1 MHFCTAVRSIKSIFA
16 QKIRTNK
23 IFKIETKAKAKGFAE
38 GANHDFL
45 NNKNMVSNSALK
57 RNKLTPTFV
66 SETDRFQNLY
76 RFVSYFRISSKKS
89 VDTTIQQMIKFDVLS
104 ASFIFLLTLFY
115 SFKVRYKKEIYS
127 FLIGQNLPGITN
139 LSQKEFKET
148 SQYVLPFQGEPFL
161 EKSQFYFNT
170 GLAKYNLTRAS
181 QEGAKQF
188 DQNEPIK
195 LKRKQTFSNKSLLFN
210 GPSILQSK
218 MSDNY
223 FANNRTIPNFYH
235 IKHNNDLEK
244 NDKFIASIYNK
255 IKFFGKDKTETT
267 ASNTDLL
274 SPYDLA
280 FQSFAAQNFTFS
292 IIKKLEREETNLK
305 FLELPLNDN
314 SYFGIFQKKDE
325 TTKSGWVKQNIFKF
339 PQRKDYILQNK
350 IYDKSQPARVVDTLS
365 RSKVRNQNW
374 AEIYKQN
381 KVIAEKIFQKSQKN
395 WFYLGQN
402 EALQTRASHLLAKQ
416 PVVDDLPQ
424 AQWFSLYKNN
434 LSKMHNV
441 NNLSKSL
448 FLQSKNTASNSQIT
462 YKNDLAK
469 LSHFVKQNL
478 SSIKTDSSKGQP
490 EINAVKRNEA
500 FLKKGKTAFT
510 SSNWWHLIFD
520 GSFSL
525 NSNFIFEN
533 VDFPFSYCVKTSLFT
548 KQKQE
553 AFLAKK
559 KIKFSYVKLRL
570 DPKWNE
576 KIYQHYLQLDE
587 FPLKLG
593 SIMVCGNCASTIPP
607 RILTNQFS
615 AKTRDTLTK
624 NVVETKSEIP
634 NYSKASF
641 ASSRETFQEKGKSFA
656 IKRKFILRGSKF
668 VLNSSKLG
676 FTEENSVDLLGKL
689 TTSSNSTLS
698 DGSALGDLNPKFKQQ
713 QEVVATSDKGFTSK
727 RGEKSLSSQKRANS
741 SGLQEGGVHFANKM
755 QNSVNQNS
763 DKKLNLPKVAFVEE
777 NKINIFYLS
786 PKLSL
791 LKNEIKALFS
801 SSKNYSYFIEK
812 DKKSFNLLSNGG
824 FATLDQILLNNSLDT
839 LLDQKKSSTNQN
851 ILQNIGENGEILFYK
866 NSVKQNGKDASFLT
880 QENAASHESA
890 PAFCKQNA
898 GAAHDLVA
906 ADQAKIKEKGNL
918 KSKYVKASQEGTNHE
933 LTQLLQ
939 SFWSQKKEISSKEIS
954 GKHLVEKTKD
964 NWLPSFISYL
974 STQPRLMSGYQFP
987 DLNEKEINKL
997 IKYSNSKKA
1006 LTNKIQFVKEVPFFV
1021 KNLRKKT
1028 VYRFQNPRPSSF
1040 LQISKKENCQQHLV
1054 DVYLP
1059 TNYIQRLPQSKY
1071 TSLQKNLFLKE
1082 NTDLI
1087 ELNKVLKK
1095 FKSKAPERVC
1105 AVHGTSGKNTKA
1117 SQEGA
1122 NHESEVYQIELD
1134 KNFVLQNKISD
1145 LNFDKANLYSKPLKF
1160 IAKSLRLENSTEK
1173 QSFFVSQ
1180 IPALLKIPSIWNS
1193 KLQKLQIAKTI
1204 EAPINK
1210 SKYTTPSLD
1219 YSKNIF
1225 SSTNFLTD
1233 RKQHFF
1239 AIGNQVEKEQ
1249 ENNLVQ
1255 RPFFGVLFGLSN
1267 NQNNFLGE
1275 KTQINKNLLGKPF
1288 FKAELQ
1294 NKGEQNKNFVLQ
1306 EGANHDFRK
1315 KDFSVLP
1322 LFSKVKVKAS
1332 LEDAKLASLE
1342 KDYSTNQPHFIPQH
1356 ARESGFVLQNMMPF
1370 LQTESNLFF
1379 PEKDS
1384 KGHLQEANKTSKTLL
1399 KSSKIYKTCP
1409 KSIKS
1414 ITGINFYSF
1423 FDISAFNSLKTA
1435 NPQVKSHET
1444 FLDFTQNNENFER
1457 SPFTKQIVENGKLNV
1472 KRKQLSEKCDKQINS
1487 LHLVLPSLE
1496 TETFSIIWTKW
1507 LSSRYKKPA
1516 IPYCFQK
1523 KVFYLPSNKKVD
1535 FFLQQKNRY
1544 QENKWGEVEQQE
1556 DRNKKGESANFSEQ
1570 VFLPITIKRSIHFPN
1585 TSKVL
1590 PSQNVKFSFFTTKP
1604 LLSQNNNKNLKLILK
1619 PTLAPS
1625 SILENN
1631 KWNVT
1636 PCEQSVKLQNKQSE
1650 VFFKDFNKLN
1660 LSSAQAF
1667 AEQKPGFPKE
1677 NNLKEKGNTLTL
1689 PYKRLSFV
1697 PKDIWQEQKRT
1708 DTLFWQKAIKEDPS
1722 FLYSSQKGAAHD
1734 SANHEIP
1741 PLSHDT
1747 RQRGQMSLS
1756 YLKRLDTNCD
1766 RLDWQ
1771 FSQWHPFS
1779 HEKYTYLPPSQST
1792 INDKFLNSF
1801 FKNKLKKRNTIY
1813 RYNKHLPVLKFH
1825 YVKSKR
1831 FKNLPFNENPC
1842 KHGGVATHPTP
1853 SSEANT
1859 FRRTYSFSHLQNK
1872 QSFSNLLFQKKKRA
1886 SICWE
1891 PITIRSWM
1899 VITQYCY
1906 AFFLIQSALYVYE
1919 KHMKK
1924 VLLSFAPLLS
1934 GRGILSGIPSFGEK
1948 LQDFLGGSTIDK
1960 NVLLFRKVPKRFQDI
1975 VAIDNKLPQLSEI
1988 VWFLRNFGR
1997 TATMSKIQGVLFVGP
2012 PGTGK
2017 TLLVQA
2023 IAGEAEVPV
2032 LVLSGSSFA
2041 DGQKDKKGGQL
2052 LKRVF
2057 QRARV
2062 LAPSIL
2068 FIDEIDTLG
2077 ESRSQFAQDE
2087 RDQKNESS
2095 RIIESIS
2102 YTEREIQDKTS
2113 FSQSKENKS
2122 VKQVGLLTQ
2131 FLVEMDGLARQQKN
2145 SYFLNNKI
2153 TFGKPGGILVIGST
2167 NRPKVLDPAL
2177 TRPGR
2182 FDQVFYLSNPGK
2194 QKRIEIL
2201 KVYTKDVGVSS
2212 FLPWDY
2218 LGDRTLGFSA
2228 ADLSAL
2234 VNKSTIRA
2242 VLSQTIHTIQS
2253 IEEGI
2258 ESLPKFSQ
2266 NQAKMNFGFREEN
2279 ISTYFLSLES
2289 KKDNNKNTILC
2300 QSIFTS
2306 LLICT
2311 KHLFLQNK
2319 YKNFNFSTDQ
2329 YTIYPNSISKFLQ
2342 KKSTEPQLELLSE
2355 VTLKQFKNPLQR
2367 SINGGEAT
2375 IAVSHDFNLQKSKS
2389 HIEFDHSLG
2398 IGISFLSR
2406 LSFYQ
2411 AGKVLIQVLVSKN
2424 SLAAKPQLSKG
2435 PMISQLFEGPIT
2447 LVATLW
2453 PKQELSFSNLFE
2465 ELIHVKEVIN
2475 RHQLETRLMSGYAG
2489 KAAETLLVF
2498 GLQFYKNQSHK
2509 TTVTWQSTLG
2519 VEEWKLTNSL
2529 ASLMISKYHFYSQ
2542 KSITQKENFISL
2554 SQNSN
2559 EILETENFQ
2568 VLENIFSKEEL
2579 RFSQEKQDSQLSESE
2594 SDAFNTITENR
2605 SFLNPIIW
2613 VSNLYQQYEI
2623 SKIFGHIEENNW
2635 YQVYLPP
2642 LVKDEQNKEW
2652 VPLDQYYFGREN
2664 LIELVWNT
2672 SKNKSINWNEI
2683 SQLNYDFTYQGLVLY
2698 HFNKAL
2704 SLLDQNRE
2712 VLDLFAN
2719 LLLSFRTIR
2728 RHEILR
2734 ILYYFR
2740 YHN

>member
-1 MHFCTAVRSIKSIFA
+1 MA
-16 QKIRTNK
+16 
-23 IFKIETKAKAKGFAE
+23 
-38 GANHDFL
+38 
-45 NNKNMVSNSALK
+45 SNSALK
-57 RNKLTPTFV
+57 RNKLTLTFV
-66 SETDRFQNLY
+66 SETARFQNLY
-76 RFVSYFRISSKKS
+76 RFVSYFRISSKKT

-127 FLIGQNLPGITN
+127 FLIGQNFPGITN

-161 EKSQFYFNT
+161 EESQFYFNT
-170 GLAKYNLTRAS
+170 DLAKSNLTRVCKNEFL
-181 QEGAKQF
+181 QHLLAKQF
-188 DQNEPIK
+188 DENEAIK
-195 LKRKQTFSNKSLLFN
+195 LKRISNKGLLFN

-223 FANNRTIPNFYH
+223 LANNRTIPNFYH
-235 IKHNNDLEK
+235 IKHNNYLEK
-244 NDKFIASIYNK
+244 YDKFILSARSAN
-255 IKFFGKDKTETT
+255 

-280 FQSFAAQNFTFS
+280 FQSFAAQNFSFS
-292 IIKKLEREETNLK
+292 IKKKLEREGTNFK
-305 FLELPLNDN
+305 FLELPLNYN

-325 TTKSGWVKQNIFKF
+325 TTKSGRVKQNIFKF
-339 PQRKDYILQNK
+339 PQKKDCILQNK
-350 IYDKSQPARVVDTLS
+350 IYDKSQPVVDALS
-365 RSKVRNQNW
+365 RIKMRNQNW

-381 KVIAEKIFQKSQKN
+381 KVIAEKRFQKSQKN
-395 WFYLGQN
+395 WFYLGQK
-402 EALQTRASHLLAKQ
+402 EGLQTQ
-416 PVVDDLPQ
+416 
-424 AQWFSLYKNN
+424 
-434 LSKMHNV
+434 
-441 NNLSKSL
+441 
-448 FLQSKNTASNSQIT
+448 
-462 YKNDLAK
+462 
-469 LSHFVKQNL
+469 
-478 SSIKTDSSKGQP
+478 
-490 EINAVKRNEA
+490 
-500 FLKKGKTAFT
+500 
-510 SSNWWHLIFD
+510 
-520 GSFSL
+520 
-525 NSNFIFEN
+525 
-533 VDFPFSYCVKTSLFT
+533 
-548 KQKQE
+548 
-553 AFLAKK
+553 
-559 KIKFSYVKLRL
+559 YVKFRL
-570 DPKWNE
+570 DPKWKE
-576 KIYQHYLQLDE
+576 KTYQHYLQLDE

-615 AKTRDTLTK
+615 AKRRDTLIK

-634 NYSKASF
+634 NSSEASF
-641 ASSRETFQEKGKSFA
+641 AFTPDRGSREAFEKKGKSFA
-656 IKRKFILRGSKF
+656 IKRKFLLRGSKF

-676 FTEENSVDLLGKL
+676 FTEDNLLGKF
-689 TTSSNSTLS
+689 TTSPNSTFF
-698 DGSALGDLNPKFKQQ
+698 DGSALGDLSPKFKQQ
-713 QEVVATSDKGFTSK
+713 QKVAATPDKGFISK
-727 RGEKSLSSQKRANS
+727 REEEILSLQKRANS
-741 SGLQEGGVHFANKM
+741 SGSQEDAVQFANKM
-755 QNSVNQNS
+755 QNSVNKNS
-763 DKKLNLPKVAFVEE
+763 DKKRNLPKVALVKE
-777 NKINIFYLS
+777 NKRDIFYLS
-786 PKLSL
+786 PELSS

-801 SSKNYSYFIEK
+801 SSKNHSYFIEK
-812 DKKSFNLLSNGG
+812 DKNPFNLLSNDVAKRN
-824 FATLDQILLNNSLDT
+824 FCTATLDDILLNNSLDI

-880 QENAASHESA
+880 QEDVASHESA
-890 PAFCKQNA
+890 THESATHES
-898 GAAHDLVA
+898 G
-906 ADQAKIKEKGNL
+906 E
-918 KSKYVKASQEGTNHE
+918 HE

-939 SFWSQKKEISSKEIS
+939 SFWSQKKKISYKERR
-954 GKHLVEKTKD
+954 KRHFVEKTKD
-964 NWLPSFISYL
+964 NWFFSFISYL

-997 IKYSNSKKA
+997 IKYSNSKKS

-1021 KNLRKKT
+1021 KNIRKKT
-1028 VYRFQNPRPSSF
+1028 VYRFQKPRPSSF
-1040 LQISKKENCQQHLV
+1040 LQNSKKENCQQHLV

-1059 TNYIQRLPQSKY
+1059 TNYIQRLPQSQS

-1082 NTDLI
+1082 NTDFI
-1087 ELNKVLKK
+1087 ELNNVLKK
-1095 FKSKAPERVC
+1095 FESKAPEMVC
-1105 AVHGTSGKNTKA
+1105 DTPDSGVHGNPIEGSGKNTEA
-1117 SQEGA
+1117 SQEPHFPLENVRLYAKHRDPLYGKASMLRIETKHRDFLSGVGA
-1122 NHESEVYQIELD
+1122 KDESEVYQIKWD
-1134 KNFVLQNKISD
+1134 KNLILQNKISD
-1145 LNFDKANLYSKPLKF
+1145 LNLDKANLYPKPLKF
-1160 IAKSLRLENSTEK
+1160 IVKSLTLKNRTEK
-1173 QSFFVSQ
+1173 ASSFQ
-1180 IPALLKIPSIWNS
+1180 IPALLKTPSIWNP

-1210 SKYTTPSLD
+1210 SKDTTPFLD
-1219 YSKNIF
+1219 YSKNLF

-1233 RKQHFF
+1233 RKQRFF
-1239 AIGNQVEKEQ
+1239 AIGNQIEKEQ
-1249 ENNLVQ
+1249 ENSFIQ

-1267 NQNNFLGE
+1267 NQNQFLGE
-1275 KTQINKNLLGKPF
+1275 RTQINKNLLGEPL

-1294 NKGEQNKNFVLQ
+1294 NKGEQSTNLALQ
-1306 EGANHDFRK
+1306 GGAVHFASKMQNDFRK
-1315 KDFSVLP
+1315 KDFSILP
-1322 LFSKVKVKAS
+1322 LFSKVNV
-1332 LEDAKLASLE
+1332 
-1342 KDYSTNQPHFIPQH
+1342 NI
-1356 ARESGFVLQNMMPF
+1356 
-1370 LQTESNLFF
+1370 
-1379 PEKDS
+1379 KDS
-1384 KGHLQEANKTSKTLL
+1384 KGNLQEANKTSKILL

-1409 KSIKS
+1409 LSIKL

-1423 FDISAFNSLKTA
+1423 FDISAFNSPEIA
-1435 NPQVKSHET
+1435 NPQVKSDET
-1444 FLDFTQNNENFER
+1444 FLDFTENNENFEQ
-1457 SPFTKQIVENGKLNV
+1457 SPLTEQIVENGKLNV
-1472 KRKQLSEKCDKQINS
+1472 KRKQLSNTCDKQINS
-1487 LHLVLPSLE
+1487 LDLFLPKLGR
-1496 TETFSIIWTKW
+1496 TYIPRPILTRW
-1507 LSSRYKKPA
+1507 LSSKYKKPV
-1516 IPYCFQK
+1516 IPYRFQK
-1523 KVFYLPSNKKVD
+1523 RVFYLPSNKQEDV
-1535 FFLQQKNRY
+1535 FLQQKNRY
-1544 QENKWGEVEQQE
+1544 EDHKWGEVEQQE
-1556 DRNKKGESANFSEQ
+1556 ARNKDEEFAKSSKKPL
-1570 VFLPITIKRSIHFPN
+1570 LPITITRSIDFSN

-1590 PSQNVKFSFFTTKP
+1590 PSKDVKFSFFTTKP
-1604 LLSQNNNKNLKLILK
+1604 LLSQNNNKNLKLILES
-1619 PTLAPS
+1619 TLAPS
-1625 SILENN
+1625 SILENK

-1636 PCEQSVKLQNKQSE
+1636 TPDRGLCEQTANAGSVKD
-1650 VFFKDFNKLN
+1650 KDFNKLN

-1667 AEQKPGFPKE
+1667 AEQNPNFQK
-1677 NNLKEKGNTLTL
+1677 KGNTNTL

-1697 PKDIWQEQKRT
+1697 PKDIWQEQKRA
-1708 DTLFWQKAIKEDPS
+1708 DTLFWQKATKKDPS
-1722 FLYSSQKGAAHD
+1722 FLYSSQKDAVLCFLQAKNKA
-1734 SANHEIP
+1734 SKMPNEIP
-1741 PLSHDT
+1741 PLSHFLFDT
-1747 RQRGQMSLS
+1747 KEGGQIS
-1756 YLKRLDTNCD
+1756 YLKKLDTNCD

-1771 FSQWHPFS
+1771 FYQWHPFS

-1792 INDKFLNSF
+1792 LNEKFLNSF

-1813 RYNKHLPVLKFH
+1813 RYNKHLPLLKFH

-1831 FKNLPFNENPC
+1831 FKDFNENP
-1842 KHGGVATHPTP
+1842 
-1853 SSEANT
+1853 NT

-1872 QSFSNLLFQKKKRA
+1872 QSFSNLLLPKKRRP

-1891 PITIRSWM
+1891 PITLRSWM

-1906 AFFLIQSALYVYE
+1906 AFFLIHSSLYVFE
-1919 KHMKK
+1919 THLRK
-1924 VLLSFAPLLS
+1924 VLLAFAP
-1934 GRGILSGIPSFGEK
+1934 ILSGQGVRSGMPSFGET
-1948 LQDFLGGSTIDK
+1948 LDDFLGGSTLDK
-1960 NVLLFRKVPKRFQDI
+1960 NVLLFRKVQKRFQDI
-1975 VAIDNKLPQLSEI
+1975 VAIDKKLPQLSEI

-1997 TATMSKIQGVLFVGP
+1997 TANAGTANMSKIQGVLFVGP

-2032 LVLSGSSFA
+2032 LILSGSSFA
-2041 DGQKDKKGGQL
+2041 DSQKEKKGGQL

-2077 ESRSQFAQDE
+2077 ASRLQFAQDE

-2095 RIIESIS
+2095 RIMESIS

-2113 FSQSKENKS
+2113 LSQSKENKS
-2122 VKQVGLLTQ
+2122 VKQVSLLTQ

-2145 SYFLNNKI
+2145 SHFLNNKI
-2153 TFGKPGGILVIGST
+2153 GKPGGILVIGST

-2242 VLSQTIHTIQS
+2242 VLSHTIHTIQS
-2253 IEEGI
+2253 LEEGI

-2266 NQAKMNFGFREEN
+2266 NQTKMNFGFREEN

-2300 QSIFTS
+2300 KSIFTS

-2319 YKNFNFSTDQ
+2319 YKNFNFS
-2329 YTIYPNSISKFLQ
+2329 
-2342 KKSTEPQLELLSE
+2342 E
-2355 VTLKQFKNPLQR
+2355 VTLEQFKNPLQR
-2367 SINGGEAT
+2367 SVNPLSGVGGEAI
-2375 IAVSHDFNLQKSKS
+2375 IAVGHDFNLQKSQS

-2411 AGKVLIQVLVSKN
+2411 AGKVLIQVLLSKN
-2424 SLAAKPQLSKG
+2424 PLAAKPQLSKRPLVPKTQLREA
-2435 PMISQLFEGPIT
+2435 PMISQLSQGPIT
-2447 LVATLW
+2447 FLATLW

-2465 ELIHVKEVIN
+2465 ESIHVKEVIN
-2475 RHQLETRLMSGYAG
+2475 RHQLETRLISGYAG
-2489 KAAETLLVF
+2489 KAAETLLVS
-2498 GLQFYKNQSHK
+2498 GLQFYKNQSNK

-2542 KSITQKENFISL
+2542 KSITQKENLISV
-2554 SQNSN
+2554 SQNST
-2559 EILETENFQ
+2559 EILETEKFQ

-2579 RFSQEKQDSQLSESE
+2579 RFSQEKEDSQLSKGK
-2594 SDAFNTITENR
+2594 SDAFNTIIENR

-2613 VSNLYQQYEI
+2613 VSNLYQQFEI
-2623 SKIFGHIEENNW
+2623 SKIFGQIEEHHW
-2635 YQVYLPP
+2635 YQLYLPP
-2642 LVKDEQNKEW
+2642 LAKDEQNEDW

-2683 SQLNYDFTYQGLVLY
+2683 SQLDYDFTYQGLVLY

-2734 ILYYFR
+2734 ILSYFR

>member
-1 MHFCTAVRSIKSIFA
+1 
-16 QKIRTNK
+16 
-23 IFKIETKAKAKGFAE
+23 
-38 GANHDFL
+38 
-45 NNKNMVSNSALK
+45 MVSNSALK

-139 LSQKEFKET
+139 LSQKEFRET

-161 EKSQFYFNT
+161 EESQFYFNT
-170 GLAKYNLTRAS
+170 GLAKYDLTRAS
-181 QEGAKQF
+181 HLLAKQF

-223 FANNRTIPNFYH
+223 FANNRTIPNFYY
-235 IKHNNDLEK
+235 IKHNNHFEK
-244 NDKFIASIYNK
+244 NDKFISSISDK
-255 IKFFGKDKTETT
+255 IKFFSKNKTETT
-267 ASNTDLL
+267 RGFTTIARSANASNRDLL

-292 IIKKLEREETNLK
+292 IIKKLEREGTNFK
-305 FLELPLNDN
+305 FLELPLNYN

-325 TTKSGWVKQNIFKF
+325 TTKSGRAKQNIFKF

-350 IYDKSQPARVVDTLS
+350 IYGGEATIVQSTHDKSQPVVDALS
-365 RSKVRNQNW
+365 RIKVRNQNW

-402 EALQTRASHLLAKQ
+402 EALQTQ
-416 PVVDDLPQ
+416 YVVDDLPQ

-434 LSKMHNV
+434 LSKMHWEKLKDEKNFNKFKTQPTLLNKFSSIIHNV

-448 FLQSKNTASNSQIT
+448 FLQTAFAGSQNTASNSQIT

-478 SSIKTDSSKGQP
+478 SSIKTDPSKRQP
-490 EINAVKRNEA
+490 EINAVKRNEV
-500 FLKKGKTAFT
+500 FSKKEKTAFT
-510 SSNWWHLIFD
+510 SANWWHLIFD

-533 VDFPFSYCVKTSLFT
+533 VDFPFSYGVKTSLFT

-559 KIKFSYVKLRL
+559 KIKFSYVKFRL
-570 DPKWNE
+570 DPKWKE

-593 SIMVCGNCASTIPP
+593 SIMVCSNCASTIPP

-615 AKTRDTLTK
+615 AKTRDTLIK

-634 NYSKASF
+634 NSSEASF
-641 ASSRETFQEKGKSFA
+641 ASSREVFQKKSKSFA

-676 FTEENSVDLLGKL
+676 FTEENSVNLLGKF
-689 TTSSNSTLS
+689 TTSPNSTFF

-713 QEVVATSDKGFTSK
+713 QKVAATSDKGFTSK
-727 RGEKSLSSQKRANS
+727 TKREEETLSSQKRANS
-741 SGLQEGGVHFANKM
+741 SGSQEGAVHFANKM
-755 QNSVNQNS
+755 QNSVNKNS
-763 DKKLNLPKVAFVEE
+763 DKKINLPKVALVEE
-777 NKINIFYLS
+777 NKRNIFYLS

-801 SSKNYSYFIEK
+801 SSKNHSYCIEK
-812 DKKSFNLLSNGG
+812 DKKTFNLLSNGG
-824 FATLDQILLNNSLDT
+824 FATLDKILLNNSLDT

-851 ILQNIGENGEILFYK
+851 ILQNIGENGEILSYN
-866 NSVKQNGKDASFLT
+866 NSVKQNGKNASFLT
-880 QENAASHESA
+880 QEDVASHESA
-890 PAFCKQNA
+890 PAFCLQNA
-898 GAAHDLVA
+898 SAAHDSVA
-906 ADQAKIKEKGNL
+906 ADETKIKEKRNL
-918 KSKYVKASQEGTNHE
+918 KSKYVKTSQEGTNRFRGEHE

-939 SFWSQKKEISSKEIS
+939 SFWSQKKEISSKDIS

-964 NWLPSFISYL
+964 NWFPSFISYL

-987 DLNEKEINKL
+987 DLNEKEINEL

-1006 LTNKIQFVKEVPFFV
+1006 LTNKIQFVKKVPFFV
-1021 KNLRKKT
+1021 KNFRKKT
-1028 VYRFQNPRPSSF
+1028 VYRFQNSTPSSF
-1040 LQISKKENCQQHLV
+1040 LQNSKKENYQQHPV

-1059 TNYIQRLPQSKY
+1059 TNYIQRLPQSKS

-1095 FKSKAPERVC
+1095 FKSKAPEMVC
-1105 AVHGTSGKNTKA
+1105 AVHGTPIEGSGKNTKA
-1117 SQEGA
+1117 SQKGA
-1122 NHESEVYQIELD
+1122 KDESEVYQIELD
-1134 KNFVLQNKISD
+1134 KNLILQNKISD
-1145 LNFDKANLYSKPLKF
+1145 LNFDKANLYPKPLKF

-1180 IPALLKIPSIWNS
+1180 IPALLKIPSIWNP

-1249 ENNLVQ
+1249 ENSLIQ

-1267 NQNNFLGE
+1267 NQNKFLGE
-1275 KTQINKNLLGKPF
+1275 KTQITKNSLGKPL

-1294 NKGEQNKNFVLQ
+1294 NKGEQSKNFALQ
-1306 EGANHDFRK
+1306 GGAVHFASKMQNDFRK
-1315 KDFSVLP
+1315 KDFSILP
-1322 LFSKVKVKAS
+1322 LFSKINVKAS
-1332 LEDAKLASLE
+1332 REDAKLASLE
-1342 KDYSTNQPHFIPQH
+1342 KD
-1356 ARESGFVLQNMMPF
+1356 
-1370 LQTESNLFF
+1370 
-1379 PEKDS
+1379 S
-1384 KGHLQEANKTSKTLL
+1384 KGNLQEANKTSRTLL

-1409 KSIKS
+1409 KSIKL

-1423 FDISAFNSLKTA
+1423 FDISAFNSPKTA

-1457 SPFTKQIVENGKLNV
+1457 SPLTKQIVENGKLNV
-1472 KRKQLSEKCDKQINS
+1472 KRKQLSDKCDKQINS
-1487 LHLVLPSLE
+1487 LHLVLPLLE
-1496 TETFSIIWTKW
+1496 TDTFATIWTKW

-1516 IPYCFQK
+1516 IPYRFQK

-1570 VFLPITIKRSIHFPN
+1570 VFLPITIKRSIHFSN

-1590 PSQNVKFSFFTTKP
+1590 PSKNVKFSFFTTKP

-1619 PTLAPS
+1619 STLALPCAAPS
-1625 SILENN
+1625 SILENK

-1636 PCEQSVKLQNKQSE
+1636 TPDRGLCEQTANAGSVKSQNKQNE

-1660 LSSAQAF
+1660 LSSAQPF

-1677 NNLKEKGNTLTL
+1677 NNFQKKGNTLTL
-1689 PYKRLSFV
+1689 PYKRLSFI
-1697 PKDIWQEQKRT
+1697 PKDIWQEQKRA
-1708 DTLFWQKAIKEDPS
+1708 DTLFWQKVTKEDPS
-1722 FLYSSQKGAAHD
+1722 FLYSSQKDAVLCFLQAKNKA
-1734 SANHEIP
+1734 SKMQNEIP
-1741 PLSHDT
+1741 PLSHFLFDT

-1813 RYNKHLPVLKFH
+1813 RYSKHLPLLKFH

-1831 FKNLPFNENPC
+1831 FKDLPFNENP
-1842 KHGGVATHPTP
+1842 
-1853 SSEANT
+1853 NT

-1872 QSFSNLLFQKKKRA
+1872 QSFSNLLFPKKKRA

-1934 GRGILSGIPSFGEK
+1934 GRGILSGMPSFGEK

-1997 TATMSKIQGVLFVGP
+1997 TANAGTANMSKIQGVLFVGP

-2041 DGQKDKKGGQL
+2041 DGKKGKKGGQL

-2057 QRARV
+2057 QRARI

-2102 YTEREIQDKTS
+2102 YTEREIQGKTS
-2113 FSQSKENKS
+2113 SSQSKENKS

-2242 VLSQTIHTIQS
+2242 VLSHTIHTIQS

-2266 NQAKMNFGFREEN
+2266 NQKKSFILREEN
-2279 ISTYFLSLES
+2279 ISPYFLSLES
-2289 KKDNNKNTILC
+2289 KKYNNKNTILC
-2300 QSIFTS
+2300 KSIFTS

-2342 KKSTEPQLELLSE
+2342 KKSTEPQLEPLSE
-2355 VTLKQFKNPLQR
+2355 ATLEQFQNSLQQ
-2367 SINGGEAT
+2367 SIDGG
-2375 IAVSHDFNLQKSKS
+2375 VNHDFNLQKNKS

-2424 SLAAKPQLSKG
+2424 PSMKQLS
-2435 PMISQLFEGPIT
+2435 QGPIT

-2453 PKQELSFSNLFE
+2453 PKQELSFSNMFE

-2475 RHQLETRLMSGYAG
+2475 RNQLETRLISGYAG
-2489 KAAETLLVF
+2489 KAAETLLVS
-2498 GLQFYKNQSHK
+2498 GLQFYKNQSNK

-2542 KSITQKENFISL
+2542 KSITQKENLISL

-2568 VLENIFSKEEL
+2568 ILENIFSKEEL
-2579 RFSQEKQDSQLSESE
+2579 RFSQEKQDSQLSESK
-2594 SDAFNTITENR
+2594 SDAFNTIIENR

-2683 SQLNYDFTYQGLVLY
+2683 SQLDYDFTYQGLVLY

-2734 ILYYFR
+2734 ILSYFR